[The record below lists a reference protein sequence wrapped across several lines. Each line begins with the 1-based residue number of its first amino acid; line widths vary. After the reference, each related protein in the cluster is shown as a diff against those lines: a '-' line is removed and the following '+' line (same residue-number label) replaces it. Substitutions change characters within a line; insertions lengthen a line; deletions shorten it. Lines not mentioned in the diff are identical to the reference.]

1 MSEGAAD
8 FFAVQ
13 ITGDPGMG
21 RGFFY
26 NDTPLRDLDP
36 PNSENRWPQDI
47 GEIHKTG
54 IIFGGTFW
62 DLRKALIAS
71 LGQTQGVQLTEKL
84 YLGALRRSVNIP
96 TSLIEVL
103 ATDDDDGDLSNGTP
117 HECAIRD
124 AYGRHGLRTV
134 TGAVSAP
141 DRIADAVAA
150 TTVHVDLTRLAT
162 RCAGDELDH
171 PALAWK
177 SSDSRAA
184 VSMVTA
190 TPTAAAA
197 FS

>member
-1 MSEGAAD
+1 AFFDGKSVNFFHASMRCQNTGLIQDVVYHEYGHAVHTAEIIAGVGGFDGAMSEGAAD
-8 FFAVQ
+8 FFAAQ

-26 NDTPLRDLDP
+26 SDMPLRDLDP
-36 PNSENRWPQDI
+36 PNNENRWPQDI

-71 LGQTQGVQLTEKL
+71 LGQTQAIPLTEKL

-96 TSLIEVL
+96 SSLVEVL

-134 TGAVSAP
+134 SGAISAP
-141 DRIADAVAA
+141 DRIADAVA
-150 TTVHVDLTRLAT
+150 
-162 RCAGDELDH
+162 
-171 PALAWK
+171 
-177 SSDSRAA
+177 
-184 VSMVTA
+184 
-190 TPTAAAA
+190 
-197 FS
+197 

>member
-96 TSLIEVL
+96 SSLIEVL
-103 ATDDDDGDLSNGTP
+103 ATDDNDGDLSNGTP

-124 AYGRHGLRTV
+124 AYGRHGLRTASGV
-134 TGAVSAP
+134 IQAP
-141 DRIADAVAA
+141 DRLTQTTLAA
-150 TTVHVDLTRLAT
+150 TVRIELSDLAT
-162 RCAGDELDH
+162 CDGDKLDR
-171 PALAWK
+171 AELAWK
-177 SSDSRAA
+177 PSTGNQQPAA
-184 VSMVTA
+184 GR
-190 TPTAAAA
+190 
-197 FS
+197 